1 MTAAETMYGRR
12 GGGWAP
18 KPPTATATGQP
29 EPKARPDCRVCGR
42 TADEHTGRLCPACM
56 LPIEHHTP
64 SPRDLEHTRR
74 VVTEAECWAARSR
87 MAQAKHHAGGTLN
100 DVELAA
106 VRCFPDPVTL
116 TANGYTAVPFSYS
129 TEAAS

>member
-18 KPPTATATGQP
+18 KPTTPVDHHP
-29 EPKARPDCRVCGR
+29 EPKARPDCKVCGR
-42 TADEHTGRLCPACM
+42 TAEEHTGRLCQACL

-64 SPRDLEHTRR
+64 SPRDLEHARL

-87 MAQAKHHAGGTLN
+87 MAQAKRHAGGVLN

-106 VRCFPDPVTL
+106 VRRFPDPVTL